1 MNEATMQYEGQ
12 RCGDFA
18 AVAAHAGRR
27 TVLASP
33 HRGLATGACG

>member
-1 MNEATMQYEGQ
+1 MNKATMQYEER

-18 AVAAHAGRR
+18 VVAAHAGRR

-33 HRGLATGACG
+33 RRGLATGACG